1 MQTSVDERHGLGLRP
16 AGNDT
21 VYVDRSEREI
31 ISIQFPVEV
40 IASFRVGFERVFKH
54 SFDSL

>member
-1 MQTSVDERHGLGLRP
+1 MQTSVDERHELSLRP

-21 VYVDRSEREI
+21 VYVDRSEREEI

-40 IASFRVGFERVFKH
+40 MYWNAVAAFAENGA
-54 SFDSL
+54 